1 MNMPY
6 LTRLILTSLLL
17 WGFAL
22 KAGDASGQ
30 APPKVDPRS
39 GLLPDLPLTPELP
52 PRPLISGDQPWP
64 EPTAE
69 QKEPTSSFIDSLK
82 GNDAAIE
89 VIVGQGRLLTLNGPI
104 ATEDG
109 VAVIAVGD
117 PTMLDFEVLP
127 DQRML
132 RLTGR
137 RVGVTDLS
145 FVAADGR
152 SYSFEIHISYD
163 LILVTA
169 QLKQIFP
176 DALIQLRQLREH
188 VIVEGQARSPLQV
201 QQILDTITAY
211 LSSVQ
216 TNRQT
221 TSRRGSA
228 PAPIPGGA
236 DEGYGGQGDLQG
248 EFGPDG
254 EPMDGVGDGAY
265 PGGVDGEPLAPGLAY
280 ETGTRP
286 NSRATV
292 VSPQLINLLR
302 VPGSQQVML
311 KVTIAEL
318 NRTAFRAMG
327 VDLSITGND
336 VFFESLIAGTANIS
350 AVFGTDVGI
359 FLNALRNN
367 SVSTILAEPNLVTM
381 SGYPAQFQVGGELA
395 YPVSQFGALNNTIE
409 FKPFGVQLLF
419 VPYVQDEGVIRLTVR
434 PEVSNP
440 DNTLGTTVAGTTVPG
455 IRTRNASTTVEL
467 REGQTLAMAGLLNRF
482 TDASTDRVPWIGDLP
497 VIGNVFRN
505 TDHQVQEI
513 ELLVLVT
520 PYIVGALDSDQCIP
534 LPGQEIM
541 EPCDLELY
549 LLGRIEGR
557 TGLPYRATTNWDD
570 PLGIIRH
577 QQIEQQHVCGPYGFS
592 K

>member
-1 MNMPY
+1 MPSRIT
-6 LTRLILTSLLL
+6 LLVTPLLL
-17 WGFAL
+17 ACLACSARVGH
-22 KAGDASGQ
+22 GQ
-30 APPKVDPRS
+30 TPQRIEPRA
-39 GLLPDLPLTPELP
+39 GLLPQLPLTPELP
-52 PRPLISGDQPWP
+52 PRPLVTPDQPWAQ
-64 EPTAE
+64 PTEE
-69 QKEPTSSFIDSLK
+69 QGKPTSSFIDSLK

-89 VIVGQGRLLTLNGPI
+89 VVVGQGRLLTLSGPL

-117 PTMLDFEVLP
+117 PTIVDFEVLP

-137 RVGVTDLS
+137 RVGVTDMS
-145 FVAADGR
+145 FVTADGR
-152 SYSFEIHISYD
+152 SYSFEVHVGYD

-176 DALIQLRQLREH
+176 DALIKLHQLREH
-188 VIVEGQARSPLQV
+188 VVVEGQARSPEQV
-201 QQILDTITAY
+201 QQILNTITSY
-211 LSSVQ
+211 LTSVQ
-216 TNRQT
+216 TNRSQ
-221 TSRRGSA
+221 TSRRGAA
-228 PAPIPGGA
+228 PAPMPGTMPDDGFGL
-236 DEGYGGQGDLQG
+236 DGVPEE

-254 EPMDGVGDGAY
+254 EPLLGLDDARL
-265 PGGVDGEPLAPGLAY
+265 PATEAEAALPLGLAY
-280 ETGTRP
+280 EGGARP
-286 NSRATV
+286 SSRAR
-292 VSPQLINLLR
+292 SAAPQLINLLR

-327 VDLSITGND
+327 VDLLIEGND
-336 VFFESLIAGTANIS
+336 LFFQSLVAGTANVS
-350 AVFGTDVGI
+350 AVFGDEVGV

-367 SVSTILAEPNLVTM
+367 SVSTILAEPNLVTL
-381 SGYPAQFQVGGELA
+381 SGYPAQFQVGGEFA
-395 YPVSQFGALNNTIE
+395 VPVTQFGTLNNTIE

-419 VPYVQDEGVIRLTVR
+419 LPYIQDDGVIRLTVR

-440 DNTLGTTVAGTTVPG
+440 DDTLGTQVVGTTVPG

-467 REGQTLAMAGLLNRF
+467 REGQTLAMAGLLNRI
-482 TDASTDRVPWIGDLP
+482 SQGNTDRIPWIGDLP
-497 VIGNVFRN
+497 VLGNVFRN
-505 TDHQVQEI
+505 TDHEVQEI

-520 PYIVGALDSDQCIP
+520 PQIVGPLDANQCIP
-534 LPGQEIM
+534 LPGQEIG

-577 QQIEQQHVCGPYGFS
+577 HHIEKQHVYGDYGFS